1 MPGSG
6 GVWLTQAKRPVRRL
20 SRGSL
25 EEWMLEGVLEGDR
38 AQRPRRPGP
47 GRAEQEVSCGQGLCF
62 GGEAISEHC
71 TVV

>member
-1 MPGSG
+1 
-6 GVWLTQAKRPVRRL
+6 
-20 SRGSL
+20 
-25 EEWMLEGVLEGDR
+25 MLEGVLEGDR